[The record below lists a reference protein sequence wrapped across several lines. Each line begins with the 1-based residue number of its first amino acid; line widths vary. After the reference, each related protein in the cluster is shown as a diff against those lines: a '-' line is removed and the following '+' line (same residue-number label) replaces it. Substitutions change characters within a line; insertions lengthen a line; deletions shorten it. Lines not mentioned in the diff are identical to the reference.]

1 MGTPGGVRT
10 TVDGEPLHQ
19 FLGAAHCATP
29 CCCSAPVVS
38 GMVAGSQ
45 RRRAPLIAGV
55 VGIAALAL
63 VAVFAT
69 GPIGGRAPETSP
81 IVGRVAPALTGRTL
95 SGDEFDIDRERGRWV
110 VVNFFATWCPPCV
123 QEHPELVEFSQRVGD
138 SAVVVSVAYDQN
150 ELDDVERFF
159 AERGGDW
166 PVIIDG
172 GDGAALDYGV
182 KKLPESFVVAPDGTV
197 VAKVNGGVT
206 ADELERLIDDR

>member
-1 MGTPGGVRT
+1 
-10 TVDGEPLHQ
+10 
-19 FLGAAHCATP
+19 
-29 CCCSAPVVS
+29 
-38 GMVAGSQ
+38 MVAGSQ

-69 GPIGGRAPETSP
+69 GPIGGGTPDTSP
-81 IVGRVAPALTGRTL
+81 IVGLVAPALTGQTL
-95 SGDEFDIDRERGRWV
+95 SGENFDIDQERGRWV

-123 QEHPELVEFSQRVGD
+123 EEHPELVEFSQRAAD
-138 SAVVVSVAYDQN
+138 RATVVSVAYDQN

-159 AERGGDW
+159 AERGCDW

>member
-1 MGTPGGVRT
+1 
-10 TVDGEPLHQ
+10 
-19 FLGAAHCATP
+19 
-29 CCCSAPVVS
+29 VVS
-38 GMVAGSQ
+38 VAPDGRR

-55 VGIAALAL
+55 VGVASLAL

-69 GPIGGRAPETSP
+69 GPIGGRAPDTSP
-81 IVGRVAPALTGRTL
+81 IVGQIAPALAGRTL
-95 SGDEFDIDRERGRWV
+95 SGERFDIDQQRGRWV

-123 QEHPELVEFSQRVGD
+123 QEHPELVEFSQRAGE

-150 ELDDVERFF
+150 ELGDVERFF

-182 KKLPESFVVAPDGTV
+182 KKLPESFVVAPNGTV

-206 ADELERLIDDR
+206 ADELQRLIAQG

>member
-1 MGTPGGVRT
+1 MSKSIRSLSSSRNGLGT
-10 TVDGEPLHQ
+10 
-19 FLGAAHCATP
+19 
-29 CCCSAPVVS
+29 
-38 GMVAGSQ
+38 
-45 RRRAPLIAGV
+45 
-55 VGIAALAL
+55 
-63 VAVFAT
+63 
-69 GPIGGRAPETSP
+69 
-81 IVGRVAPALTGRTL
+81 
-95 SGDEFDIDRERGRWV
+95 
-110 VVNFFATWCPPCV
+110 
-123 QEHPELVEFSQRVGD
+123 
-138 SAVVVSVAYDQN
+138 SAVVVSVGGDQN